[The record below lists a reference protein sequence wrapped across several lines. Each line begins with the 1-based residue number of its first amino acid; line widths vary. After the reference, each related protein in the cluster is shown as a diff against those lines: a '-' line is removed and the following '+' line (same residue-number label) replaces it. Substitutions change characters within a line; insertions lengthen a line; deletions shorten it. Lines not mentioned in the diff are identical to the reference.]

1 MFSSLDRIKLV
12 GVWVFVFFQPF
23 VSRFSVLWYAGE
35 FLLLLLVLSNE
46 SKYNRPEWR
55 RNEKLLLLISFFYFF
70 FFFIDARK
78 LTKQPHP
85 MNTNNNYNCQ
95 EICAQMFDLC
105 LVYVRQILVDF
116 YTAKYIWIRNF
127 ETEQTTLIVSILF
140 WLVILDWNFLADRFG
155 LNFWKIQM
163 KKRHLKMSIHQKKK
177 TEHL

>member
-1 MFSSLDRIKLV
+1 MICW
-12 GVWVFVFFQPF
+12 WVFIAV
-23 VSRFSVLWYAGE
+23 AGALKWIE
-35 FLLLLLVLSNE
+35 IQSTGVEKKRKTTVAYFIFL
-46 SKYNRPEWR
+46 
-55 RNEKLLLLISFFYFF
+55 FFF